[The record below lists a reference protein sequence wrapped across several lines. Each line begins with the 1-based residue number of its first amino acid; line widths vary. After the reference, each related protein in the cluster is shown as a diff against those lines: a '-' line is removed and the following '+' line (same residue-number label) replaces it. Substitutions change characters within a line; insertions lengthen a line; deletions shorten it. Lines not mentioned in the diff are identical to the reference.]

1 MAISA
6 FAATAALTD
15 VPAMTSTSSPH
26 GPSPGLPGGPGDALA
41 ALSPGSVPGSF
52 PATLSTDLDI
62 VAIGDLDTRL
72 TYLNSAGRHALGLGP
87 DDVLAGRRWI
97 DLLSDWAARLVRET
111 AIPTARRVGV
121 WSGRTALRAVDAQ
134 ERAAAQL
141 IIVPPPARAPD
152 ECTITVLQ
160 NLPADRPL
168 DGGIGH
174 AELLNEVAA
183 AVGEAIFVMDLDG
196 RYRFVNPAGQLM
208 LGVPLSE
215 ILGRTPAE
223 LKGPE
228 EARAHAEIES
238 RLINEG
244 ETIVVESERDLQGG
258 TRSIMTT
265 AARLRDRAGGV
276 IGTVMIKRDVTA
288 VRQLEA
294 HLRQVQKLEAIGRLA
309 AGVAHDFRNV
319 LTAIQGFGEVLRD
332 GLDADH
338 PGVEDVDEILRAA
351 QRGRAL
357 TEQLLTFARQQP
369 RQVAPVAVDALIDE
383 LLPLLRQIGGRS
395 VPIDRA
401 GGTRAVVDADRGLL
415 EQVIVK
421 LVANA
426 RDATIARHPTG
437 ATVTIE
443 TGVCMLGKPMQLS
456 TGTVPPGRYATID
469 VRDVGAGIDEAVFGK
484 LFEPFFTTKPP
495 GDGTGIGLATAFGI
509 VTHAGGGM
517 DVTSARG
524 AGSTFRVYLPVALS
538 NGEPFPLDD
547 TGAGQGTVSA

>member
-1 MAISA
+1 MA
-6 FAATAALTD
+6 
-15 VPAMTSTSSPH
+15 STSPH
-26 GPSPGLPGGPGDALA
+26 GPRSDPPGFAGDALA
-41 ALSPGSVPGSF
+41 SLPQGRAPCSF

-62 VAIGDLDTRL
+62 VAVGDLDTRL

-87 DDVLAGRRWI
+87 DDALAGRRWI
-97 DLLSDWAARLVRET
+97 DLLSDSAARLVCET

-121 WSGRTALRAVDAQ
+121 WSGRTALRTVAAQ
-134 ERAAAQL
+134 ERPAAQL
-141 IIVPPPARAPD
+141 VIVPPPTHSRD

-160 NLPADRPL
+160 NLSGDRLL
-168 DGGIGH
+168 DGDIGS
-174 AELLNEVAA
+174 AELLKEVAA
-183 AVGEAIFVMDLDG
+183 AVGEAIFVMDLEG
-196 RYRFVNPAGQLM
+196 RHRFVNPAGEVM
-208 LGVPLSE
+208 LGMPLSE

-228 EARAHAEIES
+228 EARAHAAIES

-244 ETIVVESERDLQGG
+244 ETIAVETERNLQGG

-294 HLRQVQKLEAIGRLA
+294 HLRQVHKLEAIGRLA

-332 GLDADH
+332 GLEADH
-338 PGVEDVDEILRAA
+338 PGIEDVDEILRAA

-357 TEQLLTFARQQP
+357 TQQLLTFARQQP
-369 RQVAPVAVDALIDE
+369 REVAPVAVDGLIDE

-415 EQVIVK
+415 EQVIVN
-421 LVANA
+421 LVVNA
-426 RDATIARHPTG
+426 RDATIAQHATG
-437 ATVTIE
+437 APVTIE
-443 TGVCMLGKPMQLS
+443 TGMCMLGKPTPLA
-456 TGTVPPGRYATID
+456 TGTVPTGRYATID
-469 VRDVGAGIDEAVFGK
+469 VRDVGTGMDDSVFGK

-495 GDGTGIGLATAFGI
+495 GEGTGIGLATVFGI
-509 VTHAGGGM
+509 VTQAGGGI
-517 DVTSARG
+517 DVTSAVG
-524 AGSTFRVYLPVALS
+524 AGSTFRVYLPVTAS
-538 NGEPFPLDD
+538 DGVP
-547 TGAGQGTVSA
+547 

>member
-1 MAISA
+1 MAILA
-6 FAATAALTD
+6 FAATAPPTD
-15 VPAMTSTSSPH
+15 LPAMASMSPH
-26 GPSPGLPGGPGDALA
+26 GPGSGPPGSAGDALA
-41 ALSPGSVPGSF
+41 ALSRGSAPGTL

-62 VAIGDLDTRL
+62 VAVGDLDTRL

-97 DLLSDWAARLVRET
+97 DLLSDSAARLVRET

-134 ERAAAQL
+134 ERPAAQL
-141 IIVPPPARAPD
+141 VIVPPPDRSRD

-160 NLPADRPL
+160 NLSEDRLL
-168 DGGIGH
+168 DGDIGST
-174 AELLNEVAA
+174 ELLKEVAA

-208 LGVPLSE
+208 LGLLLSE
-215 ILGRTPAE
+215 VLGRTPAE

-228 EARAHAEIES
+228 EARTHAEIES

-244 ETIVVESERDLQGG
+244 ETIVVETERDVQGG

-294 HLRQVQKLEAIGRLA
+294 HFRQTQKLEAIGRLA
-309 AGVAHDFRNV
+309 AGVAHDFGNV
-319 LTAIQGFGEVLRD
+319 LVAIQGFGELLRD
-332 GLDADH
+332 SLVPGDPGIAD
-338 PGVEDVDEILRAA
+338 VNEILRAA

-357 TEQLLTFARQQP
+357 TQQLLTFARQQP
-369 RQVAPVAVDALIDE
+369 QQVAPVAVDDLIDE
-383 LLPLLRQIGGRS
+383 LLPLLRQVGGRS

-401 GGTRAVVDADRGLL
+401 GGTHAVVHADRTLL
-415 EQVIVK
+415 EQVIVN
-421 LVANA
+421 LVVNA
-426 RDATIARHPTG
+426 RDATVARHPTG

-469 VRDVGAGIDEAVFGK
+469 VRDVGAGIDETVFGK

-495 GDGTGIGLATAFGI
+495 GEGTGIGLATAFGI
-509 VTHAGGGM
+509 VTQAGGGM
-517 DVTSARG
+517 DVTSALG
-524 AGSTFRVYLPVALS
+524 AGSTFRVYLPVAVS
-538 NGEPFPLDD
+538 NGEPFR
-547 TGAGQGTVSA
+547 